1 MPRVENVVDAAS
13 DDVVV
18 GGGKEDFRSAVI
30 LPGDLG
36 SQSGYNSQPVRQLQ
50 ISTILSGKNL

>member
-1 MPRVENVVDAAS
+1 MPLMPRVENVVDAAS

-18 GGGKEDFRSAVI
+18 GGGKEDFRSAVK

-36 SQSGYNSQPVRQLQ
+36 SQSGYNSQPVRQ
-50 ISTILSGKNL
+50 

>member
-1 MPRVENVVDAAS
+1 MPRVENVADAAS

-18 GGGKEDFRSAVI
+18 GGGKEDFRSAVK

-36 SQSGYNSQPVRQLQ
+36 SQSGYNS
-50 ISTILSGKNL
+50 